1 MRLPVLRCRAAS
13 RSRRVRTPAPSDFRQ
28 QAFPCGGSPV
38 CLRGLR
44 PDAEERRSGV
54 ARGDQRDLPGLRN
67 VLPVG
72 RYGSAGVRCRQR
84 PSDGT
89 LRSTVA
95 PPARFGALARI
106 GQAARRRRRRRRHDR
121 RVFHGF
127 PGMAALRSRP
137 GRAQGSGAAPDPAL
151 RTPLHRPGRRT
162 RRAVRSHHADPFARA
177 FPRAAG
183 DAEDVAAA
191 PLARRPAVRRGQQR
205 RAHRVRPGRRR
216 PPVPLRPGFPV
227 RAARACG
234 IRDRAGH
241 RPVDQQGNF
250 PARRRSFGGAGRREA
265 AAQAGRGRSRGRR
278 RMARTHVRRRA
289 RRSEPR
295 ALRHLRHLG
304 RRDLARFGARRP
316 GGVLRRRGSGAAGT
330 AAPGAAGA
338 FTGASAGGRGGVSR
352 LRETGGGNHPPSPRG
367 LAGQVRATGMSGPA
381 YCAVYDF
388 ELMPY
393 ALGDVLTWNVQ
404 TAIRCE
410 ELGRERVD
418 ILICLDERY
427 PAGIYQRGLVTAEN
441 CGLFF
446 NELFGAFGTHPRPGN
461 ILVYRRRE
469 DVLNHLGGIARQD
482 PAAAE
487 MLADYERA
495 LAARD
500 DEDALVGYFTKY
512 IHSHE
517 RINAFA
523 KAHRRI
529 PLLLPSTGT
538 EPDIRGLLTRRF
550 ADKRVVAIHMR
561 MRRLDAGYGGER
573 TYARDSDFLE
583 WYEFLKSAEQAHP
596 DVQFGALGRLAEKPL
611 ELLKLPN
618 VTSVRVFGLGL
629 GHELTLTV
637 HSDLFIGTSSGFA
650 AMANFS
656 TVPYFVTHMTA
667 ASCKAYEIE
676 HGAQRF

>member
-1 MRLPVLRCRAAS
+1 
-13 RSRRVRTPAPSDFRQ
+13 
-28 QAFPCGGSPV
+28 
-38 CLRGLR
+38 
-44 PDAEERRSGV
+44 
-54 ARGDQRDLPGLRN
+54 
-67 VLPVG
+67 
-72 RYGSAGVRCRQR
+72 
-84 PSDGT
+84 
-89 LRSTVA
+89 
-95 PPARFGALARI
+95 
-106 GQAARRRRRRRRHDR
+106 
-121 RVFHGF
+121 
-127 PGMAALRSRP
+127 
-137 GRAQGSGAAPDPAL
+137 
-151 RTPLHRPGRRT
+151 
-162 RRAVRSHHADPFARA
+162 
-177 FPRAAG
+177 
-183 DAEDVAAA
+183 
-191 PLARRPAVRRGQQR
+191 
-205 RAHRVRPGRRR
+205 
-216 PPVPLRPGFPV
+216 
-227 RAARACG
+227 
-234 IRDRAGH
+234 
-241 RPVDQQGNF
+241 
-250 PARRRSFGGAGRREA
+250 
-265 AAQAGRGRSRGRR
+265 
-278 RMARTHVRRRA
+278 
-289 RRSEPR
+289 
-295 ALRHLRHLG
+295 
-304 RRDLARFGARRP
+304 
-316 GGVLRRRGSGAAGT
+316 
-330 AAPGAAGA
+330 
-338 FTGASAGGRGGVSR
+338 
-352 LRETGGGNHPPSPRG
+352 
-367 LAGQVRATGMSGPA
+367 MSGPA

-596 DVQFGALGRLAEKPL
+596 DVQFVALGRLQEKPL

-676 HGAQRF
+676 HGAQRLPFATERQWLIYEPETRELLMQLLERGLADIPPRTGTGPKLDPAIDVPSWEGERSHWLQRDATTHRFFCSDDYTDKETAFLLWPHIRSTQAAFNHLKGEVSGLTLQRMEVSFGRLCQRFPEYLRLRREIARYRKDEKTARQCEERLYALSVHDDHGLFFKLRRYVNRTYPIRQWIRWAWTRRRRIPRRLGRLLRGRLAI